1 VTAVETLQPAI
12 IYLGA
17 GLAAALAARA
27 ARLSP
32 IVGYLAAG
40 LVIGPSGFS
49 LVQNN
54 DTARFLADLGVVF
67 LLFDIGLHFSLREIA
82 LRRHDMISL
91 APLQIILC
99 GLVFALVGYAFGF
112 PWPVAVLVGVSLALS
127 STAVVARILSD
138 RNQPGCPMGR
148 SATAVLVAQDVVAIF
163 ILTYAASFGV
173 STNLL
178 GMEALV
184 ILAKAVVALT
194 VAILAGR
201 FLVRPLFESLA
212 ATNNRETFTVVALFI
227 VLAAS
232 AATANAGLSLNLGA
246 FLAGMA
252 LSDTPYRNVVQAEVK
267 PFAGLLLGLFFVSVG
282 MGVNLP
288 TLALIWPAVLATA
301 LVIMIVKT
309 IVVFVAARLNGWA
322 IPGATQ
328 LAFLL
333 SQGSEF
339 TLVVVGIASIAGAM
353 PAPWAGILTTS
364 VALTLI
370 AAPIWTS
377 LGLHIAKQIAETTKG
392 AAVDTDEVAEEHPV
406 LIFGM
411 TPAGR
416 LAADALRDHDIAYV
430 AVDSDPDRF
439 VLAASDG
446 YSIAF
451 GDARDDK
458 LMTSL
463 DAGHARAIVLGIRG
477 LGAADLAAPPGST
490 QPRLVVAAD
499 IAEQAKLNSAG
510 FRAHI
515 ARAEPL
521 GLELAA
527 DLLAQMGLGH
537 EKISAWI
544 ADQVERRG
552 LIDRPREQAPE
563 AA

>member
-477 LGAADLAAPPGST
+477 LGAAGLAALPGST

-515 ARAEPL
+515 SRAEPL

-552 LIDRPREQAPE
+552 LIDRPREQAP
-563 AA
+563 

>member
-1 VTAVETLQPAI
+1 MTAVETLQPAI

-477 LGAADLAAPPGST
+477 LGAAGLAALPGST

-515 ARAEPL
+515 SRAEPL

>member
-1 VTAVETLQPAI
+1 MTAVETLQPAI

-32 IVGYLAAG
+32 IVGYLVAG
-40 LVIGPSGFS
+40 VVIGPSGFS

-54 DTARFLADLGVVF
+54 DTARFLAELGVVF

-82 LRRHDMISL
+82 LRRDDMIGL
-91 APLQIILC
+91 APMQIILC
-99 GLVFALVGYAFGF
+99 GLVFALIGYLFGF
-112 PWPVAVLVGVSLALS
+112 PWPVAILVGVSLALS
-127 STAVVARILSD
+127 STAVVSRILAD
-138 RNQPGCPMGR
+138 RDQPGCPMGR
-148 SATAVLVAQDVVAIF
+148 SATAVLVAQDIVAIF
-163 ILTYAASFGV
+163 ILTFAASLGI
-173 STNLL
+173 SPNLL
-178 GMEALV
+178 GMEALIV
-184 ILAKAVVALT
+184 LAKAMVALAI
-194 VAILAGR
+194 AILAGR

-252 LSDTPYRNVVQAEVK
+252 LSDTPYRHVVQAEIK

-301 LVIMIVKT
+301 LAIMIVKT
-309 IVVFVAARLNGWA
+309 IIVFMAARLNGWA
-322 IPGATQ
+322 VPGATQ
-328 LAFLL
+328 LGFLL

-353 PAPWAGILTTS
+353 PAPWAGILTTA

-377 LGLHIAKQIAETTKG
+377 LGLHIAKQIAEKAKT
-392 AAVDTDEVAEEHPV
+392 AAIDPDEVAEEHPV

-416 LAADALRDHDIAYV
+416 LAADAMRDHHIAYV
-430 AVDSDPDRF
+430 AVDSDPERF

-463 DAGHARAIVLGIRG
+463 GATQARAIVLGVRE
-477 LGAADLAAPPGST
+477 LGAAGLAPSPT
-490 QPRLVVAAD
+490 QPRFAIAAD
-499 IAEQAKLNSAG
+499 AAEQARLNSEG
-510 FRAHI
+510 FRAHVT
-515 ARAEPL
+515 RAEPH
-521 GLELAA
+521 GLEMAT
-527 DLLAQMGLGH
+527 DLLKQMGVAH
-537 EKISAWI
+537 EKITAWVT
-544 ADQVERRG
+544 DQAERHGLLDKPVETM
-552 LIDRPREQAPE
+552 ATE